1 MQHIEPILLFQEN
14 SIMNYNNILMAND
27 ILMQNEISN
36 RLIVGDTI
44 KNMSFFYV
52 GLVLTLLGIL
62 PHYSY
67 FATFFAIPYF
77 MLHALFD
84 FLGLFVSSVGI
95 IIWVISAVLLF
106 LWPMTVVFVVFWEII
121 LIPLWII
128 SPVTLTVG
136 ILLLYYSMA

>member
-1 MQHIEPILLFQEN
+1 MP
-14 SIMNYNNILMAND
+14 ND
-27 ILMQNEISN
+27 IMMQNEISN

-52 GLVLTLLGIL
+52 GLVLTLLGLL

-77 MLHALFD
+77 MLHAFFD
-84 FLGLFVSSVGI
+84 FLGLFVESVGNI
-95 IIWVISAVLLF
+95 AWNISLTLLI
-106 LWPMTVVFVVFWEII
+106 LWPITVFSVVFLEII